1 MVVHNF
7 CKNIIYD
14 FDISNMNMN
23 VENIKRKILQKW
35 VKEMEK
41 KEKMPNKPLEINDE
55 NFDEIVS
62 KYDIVVVDFW
72 APWCGPCRMV
82 APVIEELAKEMKG
95 KVVFAKLNTDENPKM
110 VTRYRIMSIPTL
122 MLFKEGKLVDRV
134 VGALPPDM
142 LRDWI
147 LKYT

>member
-7 CKNIIYD
+7 CKNVIYN

-35 VKEMEK
+35 VKEMEE
-41 KEKMPNKPLEINDE
+41 KEKMPSKPLEVNDE
-55 NFDEIVS
+55 NFDEIIS

-95 KVVFAKLNTDENPKM
+95 KVVFAKLNTDENPRM

-122 MLFKEGKLVDRV
+122 MLFKEGKLVDRI

>member
-7 CKNIIYD
+7 CKNVIYN

-23 VENIKRKILQKW
+23 VENIKRKILQKS
-35 VKEMEK
+35 VKEMEE
-41 KEKMPNKPLEINDE
+41 KEKMPSKPLEVNDE
-55 NFDEIVS
+55 NFDEIIS

-95 KVVFAKLNTDENPKM
+95 KVVFAKLNTDENPRM

-122 MLFKEGKLVDRV
+122 MLFKEGKLVDRI

>member
-1 MVVHNF
+1 
-7 CKNIIYD
+7 
-14 FDISNMNMN
+14 
-23 VENIKRKILQKW
+23 
-35 VKEMEK
+35 MEK